1 MEKREL
7 VKKEFGYDDA
17 IVSLQNIIDELETKN
32 IVMSKENESLKEQRR
47 QAEIRASEIARKK
60 LF

>member
-32 IVMSKENESLKEQRR
+32 IVLSKENESLKEQRR
-47 QAEIRASEIARKK
+47 QAEFRVSEITRKK
-60 LF
+60 